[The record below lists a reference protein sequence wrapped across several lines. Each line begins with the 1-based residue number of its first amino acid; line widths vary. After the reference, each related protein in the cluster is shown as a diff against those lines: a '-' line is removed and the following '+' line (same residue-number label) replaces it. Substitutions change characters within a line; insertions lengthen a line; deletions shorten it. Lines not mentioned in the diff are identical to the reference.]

1 MKKNDKIFNKAVEKL
16 QKTGKKASE
25 ALDEVVQACQGL
37 KCYTGEQGPE
47 RPQGLKAMSIDIDE
61 LSRPGSVTS
70 ALQEKVTKEMIE
82 NAAAQIK
89 PIEKIESEEWIW
101 VTGYKGT
108 DKDMKC
114 RDYQFMPNY
123 RHTMLEG
130 SEIKLC
136 ECGFHFCP
144 KLKDVFGYYSIEKGN
159 RFFEVRALV
168 RKKDYEDTKER
179 KKIIHHSI
187 YGFWPA
193 FPSGND
199 KLTSKAI
206 EFVRELTLD
215 EIFDGTDAAGW
226 SEENK
231 KLALEVG
238 IAEARLMKDVSE
250 LVSLGYSEQL
260 SNYIVREL
268 KKYNLAKFLC
278 TLPENPSMDTK
289 MIILFGAENDCKDAT
304 IDTYNLYA
312 MGKWVAKGLTDGV
325 STSKN

>member
-1 MKKNDKIFNKAVEKL
+1 MKNNNKIFNKAVEKL

-25 ALDEVVQACQGL
+25 ALDEVVEAC
-37 KCYTGEQGPE
+37 
-47 RPQGLKAMSIDIDE
+47 QGLKAMSINIDE
-61 LSRPGSVTS
+61 MRVPDPVTS
-70 ALQEKVTKEMIE
+70 ALQEKVTKEMVE

-114 RDYQFMPNY
+114 RDYQFMLNY
-123 RHTMLEG
+123 RHAMLEG

-136 ECGFHFCP
+136 ESGFHFCP
-144 KLKDVFGYYSIEKGN
+144 KLKDVFGYYDIEKGN

-179 KKIIHHSI
+179 RIIRHSI

-193 FPSGND
+193 FPSFND

-206 EFVRELTLD
+206 EFVRELTPD
-215 EIFDGTDAAGW
+215 EIFAGTDAAGW

-238 IAEARLMKDVSE
+238 IAEARLMRDVSE

-278 TLPENPSMDTK
+278 ALPENPSMDTK
-289 MIILFGAENDCKDAT
+289 MIILFGAENDCSSSILDKKFVVPQTKYVMAPLTKDDIISPAT
-304 IDTYNLYA
+304 
-312 MGKWVAKGLTDGV
+312 
-325 STSKN
+325 